1 MLPGLT
7 LFQGN
12 PGVVEEFWKV
22 FQTFD
27 YYDRLNIF
35 HIL

>member
-7 LFQGN
+7 LFSNN

-22 FQTFD
+22 FQHFD
-27 YYDRLNIF
+27 YNQR
-35 HIL
+35 